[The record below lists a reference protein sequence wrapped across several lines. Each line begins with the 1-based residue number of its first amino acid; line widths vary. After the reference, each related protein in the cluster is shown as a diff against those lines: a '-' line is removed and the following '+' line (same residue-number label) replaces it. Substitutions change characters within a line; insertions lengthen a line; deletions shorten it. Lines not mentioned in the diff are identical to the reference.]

1 MHYSIKDIRSA
12 AADSSTKNG
21 NFRLNWRDFRYYP
34 KYGICLAPCIFI
46 FTLPNIIKEI
56 HIGVLEKYAAAESCY
71 KPCTPVPIKLL
82 HIFLF

>member
-12 AADSSTKNG
+12 AADCLTKNE
-21 NFRLNWRDFRYYP
+21 NFRLYWRDLLS
-34 KYGICLAPCIFI
+34 KIWHLSSSLI
-46 FTLPNIIKEI
+46 FTPLNIIKAI
-56 HIGVLEKYAAAESCY
+56 HIGVLEKYAAAEFCY